1 MNAKYMVVV
10 TEMVVMKIG
19 ATANATGAVSESSK
33 MVYE

>member
-1 MNAKYMVVV
+1 MVVV